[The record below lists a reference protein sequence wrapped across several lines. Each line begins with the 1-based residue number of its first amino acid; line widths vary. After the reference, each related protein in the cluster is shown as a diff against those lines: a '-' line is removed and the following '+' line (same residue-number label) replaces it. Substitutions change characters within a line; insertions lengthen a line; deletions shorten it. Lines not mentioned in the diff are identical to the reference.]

1 MKGSQWGSREVRNRV
16 ADGKV
21 EVLGKLMREGLD
33 EKLDLWLE
41 IGHFQIFPIEGFLPA
56 DQGYVPQSS
65 ELRRSSAHSGI
76 YVSMKH
82 TRRVIAAHDMGA
94 ALLEG
99 VVGSRGLK
107 KSARPSQS
115 CRVYFSVPDPRL
127 GFRRAIFSEVTCLY
141 LFRIIQHISY
151 TCTNGGYLPYQ
162 RTARPTLEAP
172 AAPTPA
178 AAA

>member
-1 MKGSQWGSREVRNRV
+1 MGFSREVRNR
-16 ADGKV
+16 AANGKV
-21 EVLGKLMREGLD
+21 EVLRKLMREGLD